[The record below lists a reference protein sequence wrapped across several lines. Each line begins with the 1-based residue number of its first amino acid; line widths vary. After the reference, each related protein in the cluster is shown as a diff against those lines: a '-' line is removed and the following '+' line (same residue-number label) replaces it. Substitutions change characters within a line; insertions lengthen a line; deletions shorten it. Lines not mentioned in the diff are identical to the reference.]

1 MENPEIKEQKAALI
15 GLSDQAE
22 SLRAEF
28 KKTNGESVF
37 ITNEINNLTVINRNI
52 TIELIEKEK
61 NREGTMSAA
70 DFLAFESQVKS
81 ETEQN
86 NVKIEKLNADLT
98 QRQRAAQLLKE
109 DLGRAERKIRQVK
122 QALLSLM
129 TAQLTS
135 NLSNAPSAQTEPLK
149 NLVVLVLATKDK
161 DEDFYQ
167 KIGIVLC
174 QTLFGERGH
183 NTARMPDINETNQLV
198 NTLLQDI

>member
-28 KKTNGESVF
+28 NKTNAENVWLS
-37 ITNEINNLTVINRNI
+37 NEINNLTVINRNM
-52 TIELIEKEK
+52 TVELVEKEK
-61 NREGTMSAA
+61 NRAGTMSAA
-70 DFLAFESQVKS
+70 DFLAFEAQVKLS
-81 ETEQN
+81 TEQN
-86 NVKIEKLNADLT
+86 NARLEELNAYLT

-109 DLGRAERKIRQVK
+109 DLGRAERKVRQVK

-167 KIGIVLC
+167 KIGVLLC
-174 QTLFGERGH
+174 QTLFGERGY